1 MEDLREDAST
11 RIEERPQP
19 TRKANGMKA
28 LTRSKLLI
36 IGAVCAAVLAVFV
49 VIIARPGKQVSKAA
63 PATTVEVVRVKQQ
76 SVPISSEWVGT
87 LDGMV
92 NADIRA
98 QVSGYL
104 LRQDYKEGAPVSKG
118 QLLFEIDPRPYQA
131 ALDTSRGRLAQA
143 ESQLAQAESQLAQA
157 QARVAQAESQSSQ
170 VEAQVAVAEANQGK
184 TQLDLSRNAA
194 LVKDGVVSREEY
206 DNALQANRATS
217 AQVSAARASLKTA
230 AAQIQ
235 GAKADER
242 TARSGIAAARAQVA
256 AAQAEVRTAEFNLS
270 LTRIVSP
277 VDGIAGIAQAQVGNL
292 VNPQGG
298 VLTTVSTLDPIKAYF
313 TLSEQEYLAFT
324 KRNPT
329 LGEQNAANRQLEL
342 ELVLADGSVYPEKG
356 RFYLADRQVDP
367 KTGAIRMAGV
377 FPNPSNALRPGQ
389 YGRVRAVTSTRDAAL
404 LVPQRAVSEL
414 QGSYQVAVVGD
425 DKKVSIRTVGV
436 GERVGQMWVITEGLQ
451 PGESVVAE
459 GTQKV
464 KQGAAVNPIPYEA
477 NTAAAGS
484 AAQQQ

>member
-1 MEDLREDAST
+1 MEDLREDAGVRT
-11 RIEERPQP
+11 GERPQP
-19 TRKANGMKA
+19 PRRANGVKA

-63 PATTVEVVRVKQQ
+63 TATTVEVVRVKQQ

-131 ALDTSRGRLAQA
+131 ALDTARGRLAQA
-143 ESQLAQAESQLAQA
+143 EGQLAQAESQLAQMR
-157 QARVAQAESQSSQ
+157 ARVAQAESQMSQ

-184 TQLDLSRNAA
+184 TQLDLSRNTA

-206 DNALQANRATS
+206 DNALQTNRATT
-217 AQVSAARASLKTA
+217 AQVNAAKAGLKAA

-235 GAKADER
+235 GAKADEK
-242 TARSGIAAARAQVA
+242 TAGSGIAAAKAQVA
-256 AAQAEVRTAEFNLS
+256 SAQAEVRTAEFNLS
-270 LTRIVSP
+270 LARIVSP
-277 VDGIAGIAQAQVGNL
+277 VDGIAGIAQAQVGDL
-292 VNPQGG
+292 VNPNGG
-298 VLTTVSTLDPIKAYF
+298 VLTTVSQLDPIKAYF
-313 TLSEQEYLAFT
+313 NLSEQEYLAFT

-329 LGEQNAANRQLEL
+329 PGEQDAANRQLEL
-342 ELVLADGSVYPEKG
+342 ELVLADGTVYPEKG

-377 FPNPSNALRPGQ
+377 FPNPSDALRPGQ
-389 YGRVRAVTSTRDAAL
+389 YGRVRAVTSTREGAL
-404 LVPQRAVSEL
+404 LVPQRAVTEL

-425 DKKVSIRTVGV
+425 DKKVNIRTVKV
-436 GERVGQMWVITEGLQ
+436 GERVGQMWIITEGLQ
-451 PGESVVAE
+451 PGETVVAE

-464 KQGAAVNPIPYEA
+464 KQGVAVNPVPYEA
-477 NTAAAGS
+477 DTAVAGS
-484 AAQQQ
+484 AAE